1 MGVKKT
7 IRIIIG
13 VVGVGISAIGGLVKI
28 LGNQDVQKYSD
39 EWLESKS
46 DDELKTER
54 EKVRL
59 EHCSCDEKA
68 WNILKKF
75 DNEMRKRENIGHENE
90 EYKYPKHREHG
101 WYLSNDDD

>member
-1 MGVKKT
+1 MGVKKSIGT
-7 IRIIIG
+7 IIG
-13 VVGVGISAIGGLVKI
+13 VVGVGIAAIGVLVKI

-59 EHCSCDEKA
+59 EYCSGDEKA
-68 WNILKKF
+68 WDILEKF
-75 DNEMRKRENIGHENE
+75 DNEMRKRANIGHENE

>member
-7 IRIIIG
+7 IGTIIG
-13 VVGVGISAIGGLVKI
+13 VVGISIIGGLVKI
-28 LGNQDVQKYSD
+28 LGNQDPQKYSD
-39 EWLESKS
+39 EWIKSKS
-46 DDELKTER
+46 DDELEIER

-59 EHCSCDEKA
+59 EHCSGDENA
-68 WNILKKF
+68 WNILKIF
-75 DNEMRKRENIGHENE
+75 DKEMGKRANIGHENE

>member
-1 MGVKKT
+1 MN
-7 IRIIIG
+7 R
-13 VVGVGISAIGGLVKI
+13 VVFMKFIATSVASSLK
-28 LGNQDVQKYSD
+28 LLSDNQNTKYSNN
-39 EWLESKS
+39 WLESKS
-46 DDELKTER
+46 DDELETER

-59 EHCSCDEKA
+59 DHCSGDEKA
-68 WNILKKF
+68 WNILGRF